1 MIISQI
7 KNKVDLNLKDK
18 SWTEALTD
26 PKVTLTIIDRIKM
39 ILIHNQIKI

>member
-7 KNKVDLNLKDK
+7 KNKVDLSLKDK
-18 SWTEALTD
+18 SWMEASTD
-26 PKVTLTIIDRIKM
+26 PKVTLTIIDQIKM